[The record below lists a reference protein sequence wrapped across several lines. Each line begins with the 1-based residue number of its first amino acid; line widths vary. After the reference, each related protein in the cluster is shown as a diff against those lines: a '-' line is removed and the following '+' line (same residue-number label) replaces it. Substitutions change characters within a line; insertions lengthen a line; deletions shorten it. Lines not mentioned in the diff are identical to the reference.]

1 VTPTPL
7 LAQQDIDLQRGW
19 EAFYDS
25 VRSSVGTGLF
35 DLLTGL
41 GAVIVVVAILKWV
54 WDKRRG
60 GARSQGVLWAIVIGA
75 IMAAPGL
82 IIPVVLGI
90 VDTVAN
96 AFVDLFDRAS

>member
-1 VTPTPL
+1 MVRL
-7 LAQQDIDLQRGW
+7 LAQQEIDLQGGW
-19 EAFYDS
+19 ESFYGSLRDS
-25 VRSSVGTGLF
+25 MGTGLF

-60 GARSQGVLWAIVIGA
+60 GARTQGVAWAILVGSIL
-75 IMAAPGL
+75 AAPGL
-82 IIPVVLGI
+82 IIPMMLGI